1 MPMEN
6 QSPVLVTGATGYVG
20 SRLVARL
27 LEGGVRVRAAGRSL
41 DKLRG
46 RLWAKHP
53 LIELQVMD
61 ALDAESVSRALK
73 DCGAAYYLVH
83 SMHPGNKNFSETDRR
98 AAEIFVQASEK
109 AEALKRIVYLG
120 GLGEDHPDLS
130 LHLKSRTEVAR
141 ILQGGKVPVTVF
153 RAAMIIGSGSASF
166 EILRYLVDRLP
177 VMVTPRWV
185 ETLSQPIAIQNVLT
199 YLAEC
204 LKHPETA
211 GQTFDIGGSGVLT
224 YRELMRTYAEEA
236 GLPKRIVFPV
246 PVLTPRLSSYWIHLV
261 TPVPAS
267 IAKPLA
273 EGLKNAVV
281 CRDRRIEGIIPQ
293 KLLSSREAIAKA
305 LEEMKSPVSE
315 SSWTDAG
322 KIPPAFWSQEGDPS
336 WAGGT
341 VFRDQRKIF
350 VNARPSEVWP
360 FIRRIGGRSGWYHAD
375 WLWKIRGDLDRLLGG
390 AGLRRGRRDAD
401 HLAAGDALDFWRVA
415 AIDPEVRLLLAA
427 EMKLPGYAVL
437 EFKLAAEGQGAVLTQ
452 TASFKPRGLWGIL
465 YWFGVFPLHAYIFDG
480 MLRKIARA
488 AEKEKGNLKPGKGFS

>member
-1 MPMEN
+1 MSVGNLP
-6 QSPVLVTGATGYVG
+6 PVLVTGATGYVG

-27 LEGGVRVRAAGRSL
+27 LERGVRVRAAGRSL

-46 RLWAKHP
+46 RSWAKHP
-53 LIELQVMD
+53 SLELQVMD
-61 ALDAESVSRALK
+61 VLDAESVERALK
-73 DCGAAYYLVH
+73 DCAACYYLVH
-83 SMHPGNKNFSETDRR
+83 SMHPGNKSFSETDRR
-98 AAEIFVQASEK
+98 AAEIFVKASEK
-109 AEALKRIVYLG
+109 ANALKRIIYLG

-130 LHLKSRTEVAR
+130 PHLKSRTEVAR
-141 ILQGGKVPVTVF
+141 ILQTGNVPVTVF

-185 ETLSQPIAIQNVLT
+185 QTLSQPIAIQNVLT

-211 GQTFDIGGSGVLT
+211 GQTFDIGGSDVLT
-224 YRELMRTYAEEA
+224 YLELMRTYAEEA
-236 GLPKRIVFPV
+236 GLPKRLVFPV

-267 IAKPLA
+267 IAKPLT

-281 CRDRRIEGIIPQ
+281 CRETRIQSIIPQ
-293 KLLSSREAIAKA
+293 KLLSCREAIRQA
-305 LEEMKSPVSE
+305 LEEMKSPLSE

-322 KIPPAFWSQEGDPS
+322 EIPPAFWSQEGDPS

-341 VFRDQRKIF
+341 IFRDQRKIL
-350 VNARPSEVWP
+350 VKAPPSEVWP
-360 FIRRIGGRSGWYHAD
+360 VIRRIGGRKGWYHAD
-375 WLWKIRGDLDRLLGG
+375 WLWKIRGGIDRLLGG
-390 AGLRRGRRDAD
+390 MGLRRGRRDED

-415 AIDPEVRLLLAA
+415 AVDPEVRLLLAA

-437 EFKLAAEGQGAVLTQ
+437 EFRLSPEGRGTVLTQ
-452 TASFKPRGLWGIL
+452 TASFKPRGLLGIL
-465 YWFGVFPLHAYIFDG
+465 YWFGVFPLHAYIFSG
-480 MLRKIARA
+480 MLRKIALK
-488 AEKEKGNLKPGKGFS
+488 AEKK